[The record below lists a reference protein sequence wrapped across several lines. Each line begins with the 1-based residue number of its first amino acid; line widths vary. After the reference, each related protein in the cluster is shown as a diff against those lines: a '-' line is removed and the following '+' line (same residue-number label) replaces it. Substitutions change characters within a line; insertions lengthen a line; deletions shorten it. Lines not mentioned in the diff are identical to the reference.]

1 LDANT
6 TDANTTDASTTD
18 ASTSNASTSSESVK
32 VVIGRI
38 RGQLLAV
45 EENIVIIDVNGV
57 GYEVEVAESM
67 LLRTTAGQPIE
78 LYTHL
83 SVREDAHLL
92 FGFTTVAER
101 DLFRTLIK
109 VSGVGPRLA
118 LALLSGMPVAEFAR
132 CVRDND
138 IGRLVKLPGV
148 GKKTAERP
156 SLNSR
161 IEWHGGP
168 WTAWLR
174 VRRLRRVVVNWRR
187 RRARCWRWAIVPR
200 KPIARYGATSSRV
213 LRPESWSALHCA
225 GCRFRRRDD
234 AVGRT

>member
-1 LDANT
+1 M
-6 TDANTTDASTTD
+6 
-18 ASTSNASTSSESVK
+18 
-32 VVIGRI
+32 IGRI

-67 LLRTTAGQPIE
+67 LLRTAAGQPIE

-92 FGFTTVAER
+92 FGFTTAAER

-148 GKKTAERP
+148 GKKTAERLVVELKDRMARWALDGLAP
-156 SLNSR
+156 GSAAAAGSR
-161 IEWHGGP
+161 ELEEAKGALLALGYR
-168 WTAWLR
+168 AAEADRALR
-174 VRRLRRVVVNWRR
+174 GDFEPGTPTGELVRLALRRMSVQE
-187 RRARCWRWAIVPR
+187 A
-200 KPIARYGATSSRV
+200 
-213 LRPESWSALHCA
+213 
-225 GCRFRRRDD
+225 
-234 AVGRT
+234 